1 MPDEAA
7 PARVCGV
14 VPILSTRALNRS
26 LLERQLL
33 LRRAKLSATQA
44 IEQLVGMQAQV
55 PTDPYIGLWSRLEG
69 FEAPQ
74 LAGLLETRRA
84 VRATAMM
91 RTTIHLMTA
100 GDCLAIRP
108 LIQPVVER
116 AFRHSPF
123 SKALTGL
130 DAHDVAAAGRALLE
144 ERPRTIGEVGRALQA
159 RWPDRD
165 ADALAYAVR
174 YLVPLVQLPPR
185 GMWGKGGRPI
195 LAPVETWLG
204 ARLAADPSLDDLV
217 LRYLAAFGP
226 ATASDVQTWSWLTGM
241 REVIDRLRPRLRT
254 YRDEKGRE
262 LFDVEDGPLPD
273 PDTPALVRF
282 LPEFDN
288 MFLSHDDRSRI
299 VDRNWLD
306 QVLMHG
312 FILVDG
318 FLRGVWKL
326 DRKRERTTLVIAA
339 WGAFSAEERSDVEA
353 EGTRLLDFAAADV
366 EVRDIQ
372 VTD

>member
-1 MPDEAA
+1 MA
-7 PARVCGV
+7 G
-14 VPILSTRALNRS
+14 PILSTRALNRA

-33 LRRAKLSATQA
+33 LRRAKMPAAQA
-44 IEQLVGMQAQV
+44 IERLVGMQSQV
-55 PTDPYIGLWSRLEG
+55 PTDPYVGLWSRLEG
-69 FEAPQ
+69 FEAGE
-74 LAGLLETRRA
+74 LARLLENRHA
-84 VRATAMM
+84 VRATAML
-91 RTTIHLMTA
+91 RTTIHLLTA
-100 GDCLAIRP
+100 RDCIWMRP
-108 LIQPVVER
+108 LVQPVAER

-123 SKALTGL
+123 SKALAGL
-130 DAHDVAAAGRALLE
+130 DAHEVAAAGRALLV
-144 ERPRTIGEVGRALQA
+144 ERPRTIGEVGRELQE
-159 RWPDRD
+159 RWTERD
-165 ADALAYAVR
+165 ANALAYAVR

-185 GMWGKGGRPI
+185 GIWGKGGRPI
-195 LAPVETWLG
+195 LAPVETWLD
-204 ARLAADPSLDDLV
+204 APFEVDPSLDDLG

-241 REVIDRLRPRLRT
+241 REVLDRLRPQLRT
-254 YRDEKGRE
+254 FRDERGRE

-273 PDTPALVRF
+273 PDTPAPVRF

-288 MFLSHDDRSRI
+288 IFLSHDDRSRI

-339 WGAFSAEERSDVEA
+339 WGAFSREDRSAVEA
-353 EGTRLLDFAAADV
+353 EGARLLDFAAAEA
-366 EVRDIQ
+366 EVRDIH

>member
-1 MPDEAA
+1 VTA
-7 PARVCGV
+7 
-14 VPILSTRALNRS
+14 PILNARALNRA

-33 LRRAKLSATQA
+33 LRRAKMTAAQA
-44 IEQLVGMQAQV
+44 IERLVGMQSQV

-69 FEAPQ
+69 FEAGE
-74 LAGLLETRRA
+74 LARLLEMRHA
-84 VRATAMM
+84 VRATAML
-91 RTTIHLMTA
+91 RTTIHLLTA
-100 GDCLAIRP
+100 RDSLRIRP
-108 LIQPVVER
+108 LLQPAVER

-123 SKALTGL
+123 SKALDGL
-130 DAHDVAAAGRALLE
+130 DAREVAAAGRALLV
-144 ERPRTIGEVGRALQA
+144 ERPRTIGEVGRELQV

-185 GMWGKGGRPI
+185 GIWGRGGRPI
-195 LAPVETWLG
+195 LAPAETWLD
-204 ARLAADPSLDDLV
+204 APLAADSSLDDLV
-217 LRYLAAFGP
+217 LRYLAVFGP

-241 REVIDRLRPRLRT
+241 REVLERLRPRLRT
-254 YRDEKGRE
+254 FRDERGRE

-273 PDTPALVRF
+273 PDTPAPVRF
-282 LPEFDN
+282 LPVFDN
-288 MFLSHDDRSRI
+288 TFLSHDDRSRI

-318 FLRGVWKL
+318 FIRGVWKL
-326 DRKRERTTLVIAA
+326 DRKHERTTLVVAA
-339 WGAFSAEERSDVEA
+339 WGAFSPEERVEVEA
-353 EGTRLLDFAAADV
+353 EGALLLDFIAADA
-366 EVRDIQ
+366 EARDIR